1 MKSFLFSGLT
11 GLLALATAAGAADF
25 QYQLIHT
32 IPVGGDGGWDYLT
45 VDDAARRLYVSH
57 ADKMI
62 AIDMDLKTVIGEI
75 TNTPGVHGLAV
86 CLDQGV
92 GVTSNGRENTASIVD
107 LNTFQTLAKV
117 NTALDPDGMLYNLA
131 AGEAYL
137 FCGRAHAATVVDVK
151 ARKAVATIPLDGKP
165 EFGVADPAADRVYD
179 NIEDKNEVAV
189 IDGRAHKVVADWATA
204 PGKEPCSMALDAK
217 NHHLFIGCR
226 NQLLVMMDDT
236 SGKILSTLPIGAGVD
251 ACAYD
256 PRTHLVFAAC
266 GDGTTTIARLNED
279 QARLTWFQTLPTEPG
294 ARTLALDPLEHNL
307 YLATAKFAPAT
318 KGRHPGQVIPDTFKI
333 LVYGP
338 R

>member
-1 MKSFLFSGLT
+1 MKTYWFSVLT
-11 GLLALATAAGAADF
+11 GLLATAAGAADF

-32 IPVGGDGGWDYLT
+32 IPVGGAGGWDYLS

-57 ADKMI
+57 ADKI
-62 AIDMDLKTVIGEI
+62 VVIDMDLKTVIGEI

-107 LNTFQTLAKV
+107 LNTLQTLAKV
-117 NTALDPDGMLYNLA
+117 NTASGPDGMLYNPA

-137 FCGRAHAATVVDVK
+137 FCGRARAATVVDVK
-151 ARKAVATIPLDGKP
+151 ARQAVATIPLAGKP
-165 EFGVADPAADRVYD
+165 EFGVADPAADRIYD
-179 NIEDKNEVAV
+179 NIEDKSEVTV
-189 IDGRAHKVVADWATA
+189 IDGRAHKVVANWPTA
-204 PGKEPCSMALDAK
+204 PGEEPSGLALDAK

-226 NQLLVMMDDT
+226 NQRLVMMDAT
-236 SGKILSTLPIGAGVD
+236 NGKILSTLPMGAGVD

-256 PRTHLVFAAC
+256 PHIHLVFASC

-279 QARLTWFQTLPTEPG
+279 QTKLTLLQTLSTEPG
-294 ARTLALDPLEHNL
+294 ARTMAVDPVEHNL

-318 KGRHPGQVIPDTFKI
+318 KGQHYGQVIPGTFKI